1 VERTADAVTAAVR
14 RRRLG
19 TRRRALTGRAC
30 GRTCSGESYLDVLQR
45 LDTIVHELE
54 RQRDPILIISHQ
66 VDPILINSHQAP
78 PPTPPPLPGVD

>member
-1 VERTADAVTAAVR
+1 
-14 RRRLG
+14 
-19 TRRRALTGRAC
+19 
-30 GRTCSGESYLDVLQR
+30 VLQR

-54 RQRDPILIISHQ
+54 RQRDPILIISHQVDPILIISHQ